1 MQGKVE
7 GGHFSQAAN
16 HIRGIIHVLTHC
28 EEGLASGS
36 TESDNVSSLHTN
48 VCSNQLNNYIIKLRA
63 LAESPP
69 FTGNEVPSIDKE
81 SLHSN
86 ILDDAVVEDKADV
99 ENQGVENKEGSDR
112 GPLEDEETAD
122 RDAYLNFESFQADG
136 ADDYVERRENRRSKS
151 ERQSSSAIQG
161 L

>member
-48 VCSNQLNNYIIKLRA
+48 VCSNQLNSYIIKLRV

-69 FTGNEVPSIDKE
+69 FTSNEVPSIDK
-81 SLHSN
+81 HRN
-86 ILDDAVVEDKADV
+86 ILDDAVVEHKANV

-136 ADDYVERRENRRSKS
+136 ADDYVERRENQGSKS
-151 ERQSSSAIQG
+151 ERQSISAIQG